1 VLSCGSDNLFKKVQN
16 TTNFD
21 GSMISGN
28 ADAALPASLSRSLAR
43 AFSLPFPH
51 SLSLFGCFGG
61 VLEDPPPPV
70 SAVMTAVMVIP
81 CSLKTSL
88 IFSLSVCLKLSQLFD
103 VSEKTERPA
112 LWCFERES
120 LVLLSAL
127 LEGLLYGF

>member
-16 TTNFD
+16 TTND

-70 SAVMTAVMVIP
+70 SAVMIVEIMSPTLVKTAVMVIP

-103 VSEKTERPA
+103 VSEKTERRISR
-112 LWCFERES
+112 LTKRS
-120 LVLLSAL
+120 S
-127 LEGLLYGF
+127 